1 MSENGSNLFRKSSL
15 ERVSSPEQLNEYIK
29 VTNPS
34 LIAILIGI
42 FTILTAGAVWIFS
55 GGIPKTVDMQGVI
68 VKDLKDSPRVYCY
81 VPVAASKR
89 IKEGMSA
96 RVSPEDAPSSEYGYI
111 NGTVLSVSDD
121 VVTAEYLNS
130 KFDNPQTVL
139 PLVSS
144 SMQNGNVM
152 EIEIGLGEWSN
163 EKGNEVE
170 IVEGTNCTV
179 SAIVGETKLYELI
192 FENK

>member
-111 NGTVLSVSDD
+111 NGTILSVSDD

-152 EIEIGLGEWSN
+152 EVEIGLGEWSN
-163 EKGNEVE
+163 EKGNEIE

>member
-111 NGTVLSVSDD
+111 NGTILSVSDD

-152 EIEIGLGEWSN
+152 EVEIGLGKWSN
-163 EKGNEVE
+163 EKGNEIE

>member
-111 NGTVLSVSDD
+111 NGTILSVSDD

>member
-29 VTNPS
+29 VTTPS

-68 VKDLKDSPRVYCY
+68 VKDLKNSPRVYCY

-111 NGTVLSVSDD
+111 NGTILSVSDD
-121 VVTAEYLNS
+121 GVTADYLNS

-152 EIEIGLGEWSN
+152 EVEIGLGEWSN
-163 EKGNEVE
+163 EKGNEIE

>member
-68 VKDLKDSPRVYCY
+68 VKDLKNSPRVYCY

-111 NGTVLSVSDD
+111 NGTILSVSDD

-152 EIEIGLGEWSN
+152 EVEIGLGEWSN
-163 EKGNEVE
+163 EKGNEIE

>member
-68 VKDLKDSPRVYCY
+68 VKDLKNSPRVYCY

-130 KFDNPQTVL
+130 KFDNPHTVL

-144 SMQNGNVM
+144 SMQNGKVRD
-152 EIEIGLGEWSN
+152 IEIGRGEWSN

>member
-42 FTILTAGAVWIFS
+42 FTILTAGAIWIFS

-68 VKDLKDSPRVYCY
+68 AKDLRNSPKVYCY

-89 IKEGMSA
+89 IKEGMTA
-96 RVSPEDAPSSEYGYI
+96 RISPEDAPSSEYGYI

-170 IVEGTNCTV
+170 IIEGTNCTV

>member
-68 VKDLKDSPRVYCY
+68 VKDLKNSPRVYCY

-179 SAIVGETKLYELI
+179 SSIVGETKLYELI

>member
-68 VKDLKDSPRVYCY
+68 VKDLKNSPRVYCY

-111 NGTVLSVSDD
+111 NGTILSVSDD

-152 EIEIGLGEWSN
+152 EVEIGLGEWSN

>member
-68 VKDLKDSPRVYCY
+68 VKDLKNSPRVYCY

>member
-68 VKDLKDSPRVYCY
+68 VKDLKNSPRVYCY

-152 EIEIGLGEWSN
+152 EVEIGLGEWSN

>member
-68 VKDLKDSPRVYCY
+68 AKDLRNSPKVYCY

-89 IKEGMSA
+89 IKEGMTA

-163 EKGNEVE
+163 EKGNEIE

>member
-68 VKDLKDSPRVYCY
+68 VKDLKNSPRVYCY

-111 NGTVLSVSDD
+111 NGTILSVSDD

-152 EIEIGLGEWSN
+152 EVEIGLGKWSN
-163 EKGNEVE
+163 EKGNEIE